1 MRERRQR
8 RRRAVDDPRS
18 VRYSTIACASFSA
31 NSYDTSRSLRSSI
44 VTEIAPFGIGKRS
57 PKRLRRSDQQKLWIS
72 SNGLPTEFSASSDA
86 CASR

>member
-8 RRRAVDDPRS
+8 RRRAVDDPTLGQVFDDRLC
-18 VRYSTIACASFSA
+18 VLSA